1 MNLLYT
7 KILFFLFFLLNITI
21 GNTQETARKFVLDE
35 KSQTTIPFVNIKL
48 QNGTKGWI
56 SDENGAFEVNIDKLN
71 KSDLF
76 IISAMG
82 YQNLMIS
89 YNQFMDTSIITML
102 PKTFT
107 LNEVEVKTRRYKQ
120 GYLGEKRRKTIKA
133 FDYGIRKRD
142 LSKPNID
149 AIFIPN
155 TLGANGIIDNIHLFV
170 YQGSKTPIKIQLYDN
185 DELKGIPTTPLLDE
199 PILIKEEESRKW
211 LNVSI
216 KNENISIPKNGF
228 YISVDWQIDTIYI
241 EKTDTVIKKVNY
253 SDGKTGFDTII
264 SNGMVLGETF
274 SKSPNR
280 WKKSD
285 SIGWFNPYTYSYN
298 KNGQFVIEKNH
309 DIKQSSL
316 YQTLAIYATILY
328 DKADKHY
335 QENVF
340 DKNGIVPNKL
350 TTKIIKKKY
359 KKVKTN
365 SALYPQ
371 NDILSLLESLKKSQ
385 VNNDVS
391 YSLNYLYFYT
401 YEELE
406 DIINRDIDSTNISL
420 PFLDEL
426 IKNID
431 KLILTEIE
439 QGLYSFEYE
448 KTIYGNLQLNN
459 GVWKLSP
466 TFNIIEIP

>member
-1 MNLLYT
+1 MNLFLP

-21 GNTQETARKFVLDE
+21 GNTQEVLRKFVLDNE
-35 KSQTTIPFVNIKL
+35 TQTTIPFVNIRL

-56 SDENGAFEVNIDKLN
+56 SDENGAFEVSTDKLK

-76 IISAMG
+76 VLSAMG

-133 FDYGIRKRD
+133 FDYGIRKKD

-155 TLGANGIIDNIHLFV
+155 TLGATGIIENIHLFV
-170 YQGSKTPIKIQLYDN
+170 HQGSKTPIKIQLYDN
-185 DELKGIPTTPLLDE
+185 DELKGIPTTTLLDE
-199 PILIKEEESRKW
+199 PLLIKEEESRKW

-228 YISVDWQIDTIYI
+228 YIAVDWQVDTIYI

-253 SDGKTGFDTII
+253 SDGETGFDTII
-264 SNGMVLGETF
+264 SNGLVLGETF
-274 SKSPNR
+274 SKNKNR
-280 WKKSD
+280 WFKNSQNEWYNVYRFD
-285 SIGWFNPYTYSYN
+285 GYSIDIMANS
-298 KNGQFVIEKNH
+298 NH
-309 DIKQSSL
+309 T
-316 YQTLAIYATILY
+316 YQTLAIYTTILY
-328 DKADKHY
+328 DNANKHY

-340 DKNGIVPNKL
+340 DKNGLVPDKL
-350 TTKIIKKKY
+350 TTKIVKKKY
-359 KKVKTN
+359 KKAKVN

-371 NDILSLLESLKKSQ
+371 NDILSLLKSAKKAQ
-385 VNNDVS
+385 EQNDVS
-391 YSLNYLYFYT
+391 YALNHLYFYT

-406 DIINRDIDSTNISL
+406 DIINRDINSTNISL

-431 KLILTEIE
+431 KLILTELE

-466 TFNIIEIP
+466 TFNVISDTK